1 MFSIHLSLSEAEEQ
15 LKHLLPP
22 EYITYRNGQ
31 KETSKSDVK
40 IKHLDKNQD

>member
-22 EYITYRNGQ
+22 EYVTYR
-31 KETSKSDVK
+31 KEDKKRDFIVK
-40 IKHLDKNQD
+40 NEPLR